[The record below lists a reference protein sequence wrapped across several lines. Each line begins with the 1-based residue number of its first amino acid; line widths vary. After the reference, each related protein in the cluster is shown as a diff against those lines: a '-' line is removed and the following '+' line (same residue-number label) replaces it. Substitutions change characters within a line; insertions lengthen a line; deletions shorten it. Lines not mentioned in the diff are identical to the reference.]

1 MRKLPFAQKP
11 RHFNGCKRTWGTKTC
26 IALPAE
32 ILPPV
37 TRHNKLW
44 NIQLLAISLPLMA
57 VLPKGKHVVML
68 CCSEAPDWALPQHR
82 PKKRKCVLPPHTEAC
97 ALNLCA
103 LHPLRAKHLSGTHAV
118 LLGRELPTCLELFSA
133 FWGTDRGWSPNFFL
147 DVIEKNRTV
156 NRNERV

>member
-1 MRKLPFAQKP
+1 MGTSAKTAVCTKATSLDVNEYGIRK
-11 RHFNGCKRTWGTKTC
+11 RC
-26 IALPAE
+26 IAMPAA

-37 TRHNKLW
+37 TRHNQLW

-57 VLPKGKHVVML
+57 VLPKAKHVML

-133 FWGTDRGWSPNFFL
+133 FWGTDRGWSRHFFWTYREL
-147 DVIEKNRTV
+147 CSKQE
-156 NRNERV
+156 